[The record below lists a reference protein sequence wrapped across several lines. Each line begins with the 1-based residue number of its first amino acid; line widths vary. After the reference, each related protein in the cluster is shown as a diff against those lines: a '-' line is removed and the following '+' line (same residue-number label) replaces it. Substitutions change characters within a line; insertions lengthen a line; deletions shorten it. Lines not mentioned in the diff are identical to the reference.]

1 MKKHILSITVLFTFM
16 LILSPV
22 LNAQN
27 CTDVSMFFNS
37 DSSQQLTQIGCEGG
51 DLFSQLGHHGPAIE
65 NEYLG
70 LRIFFNSTTAV
81 DVYSKT
87 KKGLE
92 LERFIWYPSEKE
104 QAAGWGVDMYKVGK
118 TVGLGGVR
126 LWDGKKVV
134 LLDPVSERT
143 AKVKKEKNS
152 SYMEMI
158 SKGVPYKNT
167 TVDIRVRITVFCD
180 KREAKVEAEELNGKK
195 VEFVTGINYHPG
207 NEVQKGENYITV
219 WGIHPEDV
227 AAKPVDLGGAILF
240 NPKIFNKR
248 EDDGQQLLLISKPQN
263 KVETYITSSNSN
275 ESEINTVDKFIEYVE
290 GLSVP

>member
-1 MKKHILSITVLFTFM
+1 MKKYILLTTVFFAFM
-16 LILSPV
+16 LIFSPV

-37 DSSQQLTQIGCEGG
+37 DSSQQLTQIGCEEG
-51 DLFSQLGHHGPAIE
+51 DLFRKLGHHGPAIE

-92 LERFIWYPSEKE
+92 LEQFEWYPSPEE
-104 QAAGWGVDMYKVGK
+104 QASGWGVDMYKVGK
-118 TVGLGGVR
+118 TVGLGGIR
-126 LWDGKKVV
+126 LWDGEKVV

-143 AKVKKEKNS
+143 ASVRKEKNS

-158 SKGVPYKNT
+158 SRGVPYKNE
-167 TVDIRVRITVFCD
+167 TVDIKVRVTVFCD
-180 KREAKVEAEELNGKK
+180 RREAKIEVEEMNGKK
-195 VEFVTGINYHPG
+195 VQFVTGVNYHPG
-207 NEVQKGENYITV
+207 NKVQKGEDFIAV

-227 AAKPVDLGGAILF
+227 AEKPVDLGGAILF
-240 NPKIFNKR
+240 NPKIFPTQK
-248 EDDGQQLLLISKPQN
+248 DDGEQVLIISKPQ
-263 KVETYITSSNSN
+263 KKIETYITSSNSN
-275 ESEINTVDKFIEYVE
+275 ESEINTAAKFVKYVE
-290 GLSVP
+290 GLDTH